1 MYISSCVGSFFNKL
15 SAVSASV
22 LVAVAC
28 GAGAADALP
37 VYYPTDP
44 GCLPFFPFTCPPPPT
59 PTFQGGGQVVGA
71 IFTAQTEQTFNS
83 LGFIDVGMNGLVG
96 SYEVGIWLA
105 STQTLL
111 ASTWVTPASPLGVV
125 SPGIF
130 EMFRY
135 APISTVTIPA
145 GEQFVV
151 AALLPNDPLDGW
163 RINDIHVNATGIVGP
178 GTGRFT
184 TLTPGSYPYPSQIP
198 TDPFGSNVYSIAN
211 ASSMIVPS
219 RAPACS

>member
-15 SAVSASV
+15 SAVSALV
-22 LVAVAC
+22 LMAVVC

-44 GCLPFFPFTCPPPPT
+44 SCPPPGVNCPPPST
-59 PTFQGGGQVVGA
+59 VRFQGGGQVVGS
-71 IFTAQTEQTFNS
+71 IFTAQTTQTFNS

-111 ASTWVTPASPLGVV
+111 ASTWVTPASPLGVI
-125 SPGIF
+125 SHPNIF

-135 APISTVTIPA
+135 APIPTVVECLLHRRCQQHDRPRAEHRPA
-145 GEQFVV
+145 RDRGIARPRQLAPNPDLADAVQRPPSLANTASAES
-151 AALLPNDPLDGW
+151 AAAAS
-163 RINDIHVNATGIVGP
+163 RT
-178 GTGRFT
+178 
-184 TLTPGSYPYPSQIP
+184 SSSPS
-198 TDPFGSNVYSIAN
+198 AW
-211 ASSMIVPS
+211 A
-219 RAPACS
+219 